1 MNKFTGWNLLF
12 TRNIVSKSSRNK
24 STKWI
29 GSHKEPKT
37 EEQRLRLRNKHKPF
51 VLGRDNVVRDFT
63 PIKIPESS
71 LTSRSTEYEVKRT
84 SNGLLPVYTE
94 YKSGR
99 SQILTLIR
107 RVDGNAEKLCDDLG
121 NFIPKEKIRIK
132 YPTNHVE
139 IKGNVQRTVRY
150 WLTAVGY

>member
-1 MNKFTGWNLLF
+1 
-12 TRNIVSKSSRNK
+12 
-24 STKWI
+24 
-29 GSHKEPKT
+29 
-37 EEQRLRLRNKHKPF
+37 
-51 VLGRDNVVRDFT
+51 
-63 PIKIPESS
+63 
-71 LTSRSTEYEVKRT
+71 
-84 SNGLLPVYTE
+84 
-94 YKSGR
+94 
-99 SQILTLIR
+99 LIR